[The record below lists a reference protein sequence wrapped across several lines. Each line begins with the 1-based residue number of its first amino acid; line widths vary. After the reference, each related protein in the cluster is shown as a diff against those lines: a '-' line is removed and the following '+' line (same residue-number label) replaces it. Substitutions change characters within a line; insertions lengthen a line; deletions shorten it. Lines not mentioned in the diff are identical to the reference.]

1 MVAELADIVGRAM
14 AMAAIGDSLE
24 WQRGLRAFA
33 PIEVEASNKV
43 TGETRDELM
52 RKNDPLIL
60 VATSSYMPCRMACRT
75 IDDPKSEASRYISW
89 LVDTEQE
96 ADEIY
101 DAVVEVGFDAIK
113 LWL

>member
-1 MVAELADIVGRAM
+1 MG
-14 AMAAIGDSLE
+14 
-24 WQRGLRAFA
+24 
-33 PIEVEASNKV
+33 N
-43 TGETRDELM
+43 
-52 RKNDPLIL
+52 NDPLIL
-60 VATSSYMPCRMACRT
+60 AATSSYMPCRMACRT

-101 DAVVEVGFDAIK
+101 NGVVEVGFDAIK